1 VRQLSFAA
9 AGIVWEALKG
19 LLRNDGFELAGHIAF
34 SSLLAVFP
42 FLIFLFALSGLV
54 SSYDTAGMLIEF
66 LFRLAPKNI
75 GDTLAPVIV
84 EVLSQPRG
92 GLLTVG
98 LLFAIWAASSG
109 VDALRLSLNRAYSIT
124 EERSIWRLKLQS
136 IAFVLAGGGF
146 IFVVALI
153 ILLGP
158 ILWHIA
164 RDLFSLSVKDE
175 QTWIVGRYALG
186 AVLICSTTGILHLFL
201 PTIRPRLL
209 RILPGAVATSI
220 LWLSAA
226 ALFSVYISTLTNYG
240 STYGSLGGIVVTL
253 LFFDI
258 TALIFIFGAELNAS
272 LWRWRTRRSTSELSD
287 RASCKNKIS
296 ESEA

>member
-1 VRQLSFAA
+1 M
-9 AGIVWEALKG
+9 KG
-19 LLRNDGFELAGHIAF
+19 LLRNDGFELAGYITF
-34 SSLLAVFP
+34 NTLLALFP
-42 FLIFLFALSGLV
+42 FVIFLFALSGLV
-54 SSYDTAGMLIEF
+54 SSYDTAGVVVGF
-66 LFRLAPKNI
+66 LFRLAP
-75 GDTLAPVIV
+75 GSVAETLAPAII

-92 GLLTVG
+92 GLLTIG

-136 IAFVLAGGGF
+136 ILFVLVGGGF
-146 IFVVALI
+146 IFVVGLV

-164 RDLFSLSVKDE
+164 RSLFSLSVDDE
-175 QTWIVGRYALG
+175 QIWILGRYALG
-186 AVLICSTTGILHLFL
+186 AVLISFTTGMLHRFL
-201 PTIRPRLL
+201 PMKPPSLQQIV
-209 RILPGAVATSI
+209 PGAIATSI

-226 ALFSVYISTLTNYG
+226 GLFTIYISTLTNYG
-240 STYGSLGGIVVTL
+240 STYGKLGGIVVTL

-272 LWRWRTRRSTSELSD
+272 LCRWRATRSRSARSACACAQE
-287 RASCKNKIS
+287 
-296 ESEA
+296 

>member
-1 VRQLSFAA
+1 VRSFSLAA
-9 AGIVWEALKG
+9 AGIVWEAVKG
-19 LLRNDGFELAGHIAF
+19 LLRNDGVELAGYIAF
-34 SSLLAVFP
+34 NGLLALFP
-42 FLIFLFALSGLV
+42 FLIFLFALSGLI
-54 SSYDTAGMLIEF
+54 SSYDTAGMVIEF

-84 EVLSQPRG
+84 EVLSRPRG
-92 GLLTVG
+92 GLLTIG

-136 IAFVLAGGGF
+136 ILFVLVGGGF

-158 ILWHIA
+158 ILWHVV
-164 RDLFSLSVKDE
+164 RSVFFLSINDE

-186 AVLICSTTGILHLFL
+186 AVLICFTTGMLHFSL
-201 PTIRPRLL
+201 PMKRPRLL
-209 RILPGAVATSI
+209 RVLPGAVATSI

-226 ALFSVYISTLTNYG
+226 ALFTAYISTLTDYG
-240 STYGSLGGIVVTL
+240 STYGNLAGIVLTL
-253 LFFDI
+253 LFFDV

-272 LWRWRTRRSTSELSD
+272 LY
-287 RASCKNKIS
+287 RALGD
-296 ESEA
+296 EARIAQ